1 VRAIANLGIL
11 VQQAVRD
18 ERDPPPLFPTVG
30 KVVAHEASV
39 TAAGTSPPY
48 TKPPYTQRVRR
59 SAVVTGSSSGIGR
72 AIATRL
78 AADGFWVL
86 LADVRRPPLTSGVP
100 TDEVIAAAGGQCEY
114 VQADVSS
121 RGDCDRL
128 VALAVEQTGTLDVLV
143 NNAALAGA
151 HSKPLLETS
160 DDDFDAIIAVNLRGP
175 FLLCRAA
182 VRQMLTQPLRA
193 GARGRIINITSQH
206 GMVGAPGHSAYAVS
220 KGGLVQLTRQVA
232 VEYGRDGVIC
242 NAVAPGKIVTG
253 TQGDLS
259 RDAESAAYVQG
270 RTPFGRL
277 GEPADVAAAVA
288 FLASDDASYISG
300 VNLMVDGGWMAY

>member
-1 VRAIANLGIL
+1 M
-11 VQQAVRD
+11 
-18 ERDPPPLFPTVG
+18 P
-30 KVVAHEASV
+30 
-39 TAAGTSPPY
+39 
-48 TKPPYTQRVRR
+48 R

-86 LADVRRPPLTSGVP
+86 LADVRRSPLTGGAP
-100 TDEVIAAAGGQCEY
+100 TDEIIKQNGGLCEY
-114 VQADVSS
+114 AETDVSS
-121 RGDCDRL
+121 SGDCGRA
-128 VALAVEQTGTLDVLV
+128 VALAVERSGSLDVLV
-143 NNAALAGA
+143 NNAALAGV
-151 HSKPLLETS
+151 HSKPLLETG

-182 VRQMLTQPLRA
+182 VRQMLTQPPR
-193 GARGRIINITSQH
+193 GGIRGRIINITSQH

-232 VEYGRDGVIC
+232 VEHGRDGIAC

-253 TQGDLS
+253 TPGDLS
-259 RDAESAAYVQG
+259 RDAESAAYVRG

-277 GEPADVAAAVA
+277 GEPGDVAAAVA